1 MHFPLF
7 ILLAEMTLAEK
18 VRDALAV
25 TIVGMG
31 TVFVSL
37 YLMGELF
44 ALLHRYFHGRAA
56 SDEPELASQAKSA
69 RTPEPALDPRLNP
82 VLIPV
87 LVAAATAVVGR
98 RVLVRRI
105 TFVNRNTVSGWGE
118 AGRASIQTSHN
129 LRRSI

>member
-1 MHFPLF
+1 MHIPLF
-7 ILLAEMTLAEK
+7 NLLAEMTLAEK
-18 VRDALAV
+18 MRDALTV

-44 ALLHRYFHGRAA
+44 TLLHRCFHGRAE
-56 SDEPELASQAKSA
+56 SDEPEPASQAKSA
-69 RTPEPALDPRLNP
+69 RTPEPVIDPR
-82 VLIPV
+82 LIPV
-87 LVAAATAVVGR
+87 LVAAATAAVGR